1 VVGDWDGNGRTG
13 IGVVR
18 GSRWILRNALSAG
31 PPDRDFTFAGNGRP
45 VTGDWDGDGRTGVGW
60 FNAGTWTTR
69 NIGSTTSTTF
79 TFGGNGFPLTWGR
92 NA

>member
-1 VVGDWDGNGRTG
+1 M
-13 IGVVR
+13 
-18 GSRWILRNALSAG
+18 LRNTLSAG
-31 PPDRDFTFAGNGRP
+31 PPDWDFTFAGNGMP

-60 FNAGTWTTR
+60 FNAGTWTIR
-69 NIGSTTSTTF
+69 NIGSTASTSF